1 MVWDFGR
8 ELWGSWVKERKRKRR
23 RETAMQMG
31 KKEKKGWERKGRT
44 KTALGEK
51 KGTNWTAG
59 SGAPFQQWS

>member
-1 MVWDFGR
+1 
-8 ELWGSWVKERKRKRR
+8 
-23 RETAMQMG
+23 MQMG